1 MLATSVLLHS
11 HDIHV
16 IYVKQYL
23 CLKDYGDHFYWN
35 KLFHHLGFVVLYLE
49 HCSFNV
55 KHK

>member
-1 MLATSVLLHS
+1 MSATSVLLHS
-11 HDIHV
+11 HDI